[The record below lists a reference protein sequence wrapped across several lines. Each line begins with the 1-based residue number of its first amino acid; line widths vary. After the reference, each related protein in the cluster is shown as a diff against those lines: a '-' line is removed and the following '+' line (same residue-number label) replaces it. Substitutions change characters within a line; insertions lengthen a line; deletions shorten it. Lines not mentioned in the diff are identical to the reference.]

1 MLPEILAGSILVSS
15 KAIDEFRG
23 TTTFVSNIEG
33 ETRTIPS
40 AMNSFLQM
48 PDGDENAMQLIVV
61 AACIS
66 IIALIAS

>member
-15 KAIDEFRG
+15 KAIDEFRS